1 MRSSSRTIAWVVG
14 GVWLFASAGAA
25 ANPLET
31 ELLTLINDHPD
42 IRSAAK
48 SYASAREGI
57 SVSRSDYFPTVKVNG
72 DYGPTMID
80 TVGQKSISRHQKTA
94 GVTIT
99 ENLFDGF
106 ATTSG
111 VEIAKLNAEVAEL
124 TLEGARQNTMLE
136 GIRAYIDV
144 LRQQRLIE
152 LSKNNEANIQAQ
164 LNLED
169 ERVQRG
175 AGVAVDVLQAKSR
188 LQIAKERRVSFEGA
202 LEQAVARYIQVFNH
216 APDLEKMFDPQ
227 PPVDI
232 IPPDLETAINHA
244 LGHNPAV
251 ANGAANV
258 EVARLNRTR
267 VRSQRYPNVD
277 LVGSWSVEQD
287 RSDSDGTRRDYSL
300 LLKATMDLYPGGK
313 HSAEERK
320 AAFDYGSSRDT
331 EEMVQRKV
339 VSQTKIAWS
348 QLMTTLQRVE
358 LLENAVNI
366 ASEVFN
372 ARRQLREAGKE
383 TVINVLDA
391 ESEIFN
397 ARINFVGSSYDQLL
411 ATYQLLL
418 SMGELT
424 EARLNIDQHG

>member
-1 MRSSSRTIAWVVG
+1 M
-14 GVWLFASAGAA
+14 
-25 ANPLET
+25 
-31 ELLTLINDHPD
+31 
-42 IRSAAK
+42 
-48 SYASAREGI
+48 
-57 SVSRSDYFPTVKVNG
+57 
-72 DYGPTMID
+72 
-80 TVGQKSISRHQKTA
+80 
-94 GVTIT
+94 
-99 ENLFDGF
+99 
-106 ATTSG
+106 
-111 VEIAKLNAEVAEL
+111 
-124 TLEGARQNTMLE
+124 
-136 GIRAYIDV
+136 
-144 LRQQRLIE
+144 
-152 LSKNNEANIQAQ
+152 
-164 LNLED
+164 
-169 ERVQRG
+169 
-175 AGVAVDVLQAKSR
+175 
-188 LQIAKERRVSFEGA
+188 
-202 LEQAVARYIQVFNH
+202 
-216 APDLEKMFDPQ
+216 
-227 PPVDI
+227 
-232 IPPDLETAINHA
+232 
-244 LGHNPAV
+244 

-424 EARLNIDQHG
+424 EARLNIDRHG